1 MLSGIGWNL
10 IVALMV
16 GGVLVIVGLDESSQ
30 PQTTSAWD
38 WQEPLLCALPY
49 LLLLAFLG
57 LAVALDSLRPL
68 RPAIPALWWLLRWGL
83 RLTFLAGA
91 LVGWRR
97 GRPHW
102 FYPWLG
108 FAIYELVALPL
119 ALTMWLVERGLGDSA
134 LSFFAA
140 GLPLLALSF
149 APYFI
154 AAPLLA
160 RRDRLLATY
169 TVFPHAALTAPL
181 FLAVQRDMLG
191 DMLGRLAL
199 AALAPVLLAA
209 GASALFGW
217 LRTPRARWGLLVASV
232 LLCQTAFVVFSTLAV
247 GEFHPGAL
255 FPIPI
260 LWLLGLVILFGPML
274 LLGVARLL
282 AHAARRIG
290 WSPKIMADTTRP
302 GPSPCQT
309 IFTRFRLWLTTTVD
323 IGGQVMTS
331 EQASISPPAKRGPT
345 TLDRLFKAA
354 VVFLAAAILIVAVLG
369 IARAV
374 VYKIQ
379 PYERGLHLRGG
390 RFIGV
395 NEPGWHTQI
404 PLWDTVIIVKVNERL
419 GYVER
424 ISAMTSDNV
433 TMVVSLEYTYR
444 VTDPQRFA
452 LEVDD
457 PERIVFEF
465 VQGKLRDVVNTK
477 PMSDVMH
484 SRAAMNQEVMEAL
497 RVKEEPYGVEFI
509 TVQMQSAEPPTEVV
523 QAIKDRMVAL
533 QRREQA
539 QAEAEQAKTVADA
552 EFYAAQKQADAEAYQ
567 ISKTAEARRASIE
580 QLLGELKGHGDLA
593 EKYLDYLIAQ
603 ELKENSKW
611 VIGVEGTPIIDL
623 RGE

>member
-1 MLSGIGWNL
+1 MI
-10 IVALMV
+10 
-16 GGVLVIVGLDESSQ
+16 
-30 PQTTSAWD
+30 
-38 WQEPLLCALPY
+38 
-49 LLLLAFLG
+49 
-57 LAVALDSLRPL
+57 
-68 RPAIPALWWLLRWGL
+68 
-83 RLTFLAGA
+83 
-91 LVGWRR
+91 GWRR
-97 GRPHW
+97 GRPRW

-134 LSFFAA
+134 LSFFAL
-140 GLPLLALSF
+140 GLPLLAFSF
-149 APYFI
+149 VPYLI
-154 AAPLLA
+154 GGPLLA
-160 RRDRLLATY
+160 RSDRLLAAY

-181 FLAVQRDMLG
+181 FLVVQRDMLG
-191 DMLGRLAL
+191 PMAPAGLIAILIAAAASGLFGRLH
-199 AALAPVLLAA
+199 
-209 GASALFGW
+209 SS
-217 LRTPRARWGLLVASV
+217 RARWGLLVAGV
-232 LLCQTAFVVFSTLAV
+232 LLCQTAFVVSATLAV

-255 FPIPI
+255 FPLPI
-260 LWLLGLVILFGPML
+260 LWLLGLVILFGPVL
-274 LLGVARLL
+274 LLTVARPL
-282 AHAARRIG
+282 AHAARRLG
-290 WSPKIMADTTRP
+290 WLPKIMADTPRP
-302 GPSPCQT
+302 GPSPWQT
-309 IFTRFRLWLTTTVD
+309 IFQRFRLWLTTTVD
-323 IGGQVMTS
+323 TGGQVMTS
-331 EQASISPPAKRGPT
+331 EQASISPAVSPPAKRGPT
-345 TLDRLFKAA
+345 TLDRLFRAA
-354 VVFLAAAILIVAVLG
+354 VVFLAAVILIVAVLG

-395 NEPGWHTQI
+395 NPPGWHTQI
-404 PLWDTVIIVKVNERL
+404 PFWDTVIVVKVNERL

-424 ISAMTSDNV
+424 ISAMTSDDV

-477 PMSDVMH
+477 PMSGVMH
-484 SRAAMNQEVMEAL
+484 SRVAMNQEVMAAL

-539 QAEAEQAKTVADA
+539 QTEAEQTKTVADA

-611 VIGVEGTPIIDL
+611 VIGGEGTPIIDL
-623 RGE
+623 RSE

>member
-1 MLSGIGWNL
+1 MMMNELTT
-10 IVALMV
+10 
-16 GGVLVIVGLDESSQ
+16 DESSQ
-30 PQTTSAWD
+30 PQTTSVWD

-49 LLLLAFLG
+49 LLLLAFFA
-57 LAVALDSLRPL
+57 LAAALDSVQPL
-68 RPAIPALWWLLRWGL
+68 RPAVPALWWLLRWGL

-91 LVGWRR
+91 LIGWRR
-97 GRPHW
+97 GRPRW

-119 ALTMWLVERGLGDSA
+119 ALTMWLLGRGVADSA
-134 LSFFAA
+134 LSFFAL

-149 APYFI
+149 ASYFI
-154 AAPLLA
+154 ITPLVA
-160 RRDRLLATY
+160 RRDRLLAAY

-181 FLAVQRDMLG
+181 FLVVQRDMLG
-191 DMLGRLAL
+191 PMALAGLIPILVAAAASGLFGRLH
-199 AALAPVLLAA
+199 
-209 GASALFGW
+209 SS
-217 LRTPRARWGLLVASV
+217 RTRWGLLVAGV
-232 LLCQTAFVVFSTLAV
+232 LLCQTAFVVSATLAV
-247 GEFHPGAL
+247 GEFHPSAL
-255 FPIPI
+255 FPLPI

-290 WSPKIMADTTRP
+290 WSPKIMADTPRP
-302 GPSPCQT
+302 GPSPWQT
-309 IFTRFRLWLTTTVD
+309 IFQRFRLWLTTTVD
-323 IGGQVMTS
+323 TGGQVMTS

-404 PLWDTVIIVKVNERL
+404 PFWDTVIVVKVNERL

-424 ISAMTSDNV
+424 ISAMTSDDV

-539 QAEAEQAKTVADA
+539 QTEAEQTKTVADA

-611 VIGVEGTPIIDL
+611 VIGGEGTPIVDL